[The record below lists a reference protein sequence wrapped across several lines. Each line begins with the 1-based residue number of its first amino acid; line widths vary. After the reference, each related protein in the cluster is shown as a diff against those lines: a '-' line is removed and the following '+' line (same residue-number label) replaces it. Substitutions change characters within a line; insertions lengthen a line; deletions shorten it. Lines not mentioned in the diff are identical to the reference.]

1 METFHSLSISLRY
14 SVFKIVLE
22 QQPDASRAF
31 MAVADGVEAMAM
43 AGEPPDDTTNSN
55 RLRCSGSICAEK
67 LKMDNNSAA
76 MTNGKKTGE
85 LF

>member
-1 METFHSLSISLRY
+1 METFHSLSISLSIFSLRY

-43 AGEPPDDTTNSN
+43 AGEAPDDTTNSN
-55 RLRCSGSICAEK
+55 RLR
-67 LKMDNNSAA
+67 
-76 MTNGKKTGE
+76 
-85 LF
+85 